1 MKTSPFFVVPSEPDG
16 GGCNYED
23 MGHSRQP
30 FEAWPLLCRA
40 RSVAAPIAPIAPIAC
55 ITLGLRGELG
65 CGATC
70 HLLLFAA
77 VI

>member
-1 MKTSPFFVVPSEPDG
+1 MKTSPFFVVPRESEG

-23 MGHSRQP
+23 MGHSRKP
-30 FEAWPLLCRA
+30 IDAWPLLCRT
-40 RSVAAPIAPIAPIAC
+40 RSVAAPNVPIAC

-65 CGATC
+65 YGATC